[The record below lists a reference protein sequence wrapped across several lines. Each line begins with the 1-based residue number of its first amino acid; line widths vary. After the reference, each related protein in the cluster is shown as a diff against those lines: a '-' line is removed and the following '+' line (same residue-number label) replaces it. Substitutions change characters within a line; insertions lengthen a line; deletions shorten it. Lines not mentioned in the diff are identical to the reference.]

1 MKTIETN
8 LYSFNELSKTAQ
20 TYAIEKYKET
30 SEIDLDLF
38 KDDCEEI
45 LKEKNITLKMLR
57 YSFSY
62 SQGDGLSFSAT
73 FDIETMINNCF
84 NNLSDKRKKLFQNF
98 IYKVESIAHKTRNV
112 YASKSHIEITVN
124 YNNFDYEKHNNI
136 NNMLTI
142 FENYIQDLYMTIC
155 NEFENNG
162 YNEIKNQNSVEYI
175 SEILQ
180 DNDDEFTENGK
191 KYII

>member
-38 KDDCEEI
+38 KDDCEQI
-45 LKEKNITLKMLR
+45 LKDKNITLEMLR

-84 NNLSDKRKKLFQNF
+84 TNLSDKRKKLFQNF
-98 IYKVESIAHKTRNV
+98 IYKVESVAHKRNYA
-112 YASKSHIEITVN
+112 YASKSDIEITIN
-124 YNNFDYEKHNNI
+124 YNNFDYEKHSNI
-136 NNMLTI
+136 NNMLNT

-155 NEFENNG
+155 NEFKNNG
-162 YNEIKNQNSVEYI
+162 YNEIENQNSVEYI

-191 KYII
+191 KYVI